1 MFKKVLIASRGEIA
15 VRIIR
20 ACKEWGI
27 ATVAVH
33 SDVDYDSMHVRLA
46 DESVCIGSH
55 QPQNSYLNI
64 PAIMSATDVTGAEA
78 IHPGYGFLSENHK
91 FAEIVE
97 KHGIKFIG
105 PKADIIKKM
114 GNKVEARKIAKQ
126 NGLPVIEGSE
136 GAVKNVSDAKS
147 ICKKIGYP
155 VLIKASGGGG
165 GKGMKVVEEEEKL
178 EELFSLARLEAR
190 KYFGNDEVYIEKYF
204 KNPKHIEVQILSG
217 KNRTVHLYE
226 RDCSV
231 QRNHQK
237 LIEESPSPVLDE
249 KMRSDLLNKTVK
261 MVEPLEY
268 EGSGTVEYIY
278 ESGKF
283 YFLEMNTRVQVE
295 HPVTEVAT
303 GIDIVKEQIWIAYS
317 GNTALTQKDIEPRGH
332 AIECRINAE
341 DPSKNFQPS
350 PGIIS
355 VCHQPSGFRTRVD
368 GAIFQGCKITP
379 YYDSLICK
387 LICHGRNRTEAIQR
401 TLRSLDEFVIEGI
414 TTTIELH
421 KKILSHEKFISSEFN
436 TNWLDKEKFY

>member
-64 PAIMSATDVTGAEA
+64 PAIMSAVDVTGAEA